1 MKKKKLSSKTK
12 MAIGVAVGL
21 AYLPIGVVLELTK
34 KYNSPPR
41 YRKTRR
47 RRR

>member
-1 MKKKKLSSKTK
+1 MKKKKMSSKKK
-12 MAIGVAVGL
+12 MAIAALVGL

>member
-1 MKKKKLSSKTK
+1 MKKQKLSTK
-12 MAIGVAVGL
+12 KKVAIAALAGL

-34 KYNSPPR
+34 KYNSPSK